1 MIWWG
6 SCVPLTNA
14 GLRESGNLAFFLNSV
29 GPVTNTH
36 VMWDEYFHGQH
47 GSLWD
52 YIARTPLP
60 AGALQV
66 GLRVP
71 RDSVHLFAPPGP
83 DQHAAEIFAPFSA
96 GVCRDARRSVLLGAR
111 RIRRRAHRGSA
122 PAFSVEPAARVCP
135 PTPRTTIWPTAPRV
149 ALQWNEQEFSATLAR
164 ADRVASAAKSDD
176 AETLQVVQEIFDY
189 ASRLELRRA
198 QHHRKATGMN
208 KTTELAAHVRTELA
222 KAVVGQRES
231 LDQLL
236 LVMLVGG
243 HALVEGVPGL
253 AKTLAVKA
261 LAHIFQLKFQRV
273 QCTPDLM
280 PADILGANVYNL
292 SSSTF
297 NLHRGPI
304 FTDLLLVDEIN
315 RTPPRTQS
323 ALLEAMEEKQVT
335 IDGTRYELSKSFA
348 VFATQNPVE
357 FEGTYPL
364 PEAQLDRFLV
374 KIRISYPDAEQEAQ
388 VLQNYQDGFDPRDLQ
403 RMNFSVVPLEVLLAA
418 RQEVAAVRVEP
429 ALFKYIVTLVA
440 RTRNSAAVSLGASPR
455 AAISLMLFAKA
466 IAATE
471 DRDYLIPDDVKQAAP
486 PILRHRIVLKP
497 EADLE
502 GMTADQVVR
511 EIVRSVEVPK

>member
-1 MIWWG
+1 
-6 SCVPLTNA
+6 
-14 GLRESGNLAFFLNSV
+14 
-29 GPVTNTH
+29 
-36 VMWDEYFHGQH
+36 
-47 GSLWD
+47 
-52 YIARTPLP
+52 
-60 AGALQV
+60 
-66 GLRVP
+66 
-71 RDSVHLFAPPGP
+71 
-83 DQHAAEIFAPFSA
+83 
-96 GVCRDARRSVLLGAR
+96 
-111 RIRRRAHRGSA
+111 
-122 PAFSVEPAARVCP
+122 
-135 PTPRTTIWPTAPRV
+135 
-149 ALQWNEQEFSATLAR
+149 
-164 ADRVASAAKSDD
+164 
-176 AETLQVVQEIFDY
+176 
-189 ASRLELRRA
+189 
-198 QHHRKATGMN
+198 MN
-208 KTTELAAHVRTELA
+208 KATELAAHVRGELG
-222 KAVVGQRES
+222 KAIVGQRES

-261 LAHIFQLKFQRV
+261 LAQIFQLKFQRV

-280 PADILGANVYNL
+280 PADILGANVFNL
-292 SSSTF
+292 STSSF
-297 NLHRGPI
+297 ALHRGPI

-374 KIRISYPDAEQEAQ
+374 KIRIGYPDAEQEAQ
-388 VLQNYQDGFDPRDLQ
+388 VLQNYQDGFDPRELQ
-403 RMNFSVVPLEVLLAA
+403 RLNFSVVPLEVLLAA
-418 RQEVAAVRVEP
+418 RQETAAVRVEP
-429 ALFKYIVTLVA
+429 ALFRYMVTLVG
-440 RTRNSAAVSLGASPR
+440 RTRKSAAVSLGASPR

-471 DRDYLIPDDVKQAAP
+471 GRDYLIPDDVKVAAP
-486 PILRHRIVLKP
+486 PILRHRLVLKP

>member
-1 MIWWG
+1 MN
-6 SCVPLTNA
+6 NA
-14 GLRESGNLAFFLNSV
+14 
-29 GPVTNTH
+29 
-36 VMWDEYFHGQH
+36 M
-47 GSLWD
+47 
-52 YIARTPLP
+52 
-60 AGALQV
+60 
-66 GLRVP
+66 
-71 RDSVHLFAPPGP
+71 
-83 DQHAAEIFAPFSA
+83 
-96 GVCRDARRSVLLGAR
+96 
-111 RIRRRAHRGSA
+111 
-122 PAFSVEPAARVCP
+122 
-135 PTPRTTIWPTAPRV
+135 
-149 ALQWNEQEFSATLAR
+149 
-164 ADRVASAAKSDD
+164 
-176 AETLQVVQEIFDY
+176 
-189 ASRLELRRA
+189 
-198 QHHRKATGMN
+198 
-208 KTTELAAHVRTELA
+208 ELAAHVRGELN
-222 KAVVGQRES
+222 KAVVGQREA

-236 LVMLVGG
+236 LVLLVGG

-280 PADILGANVYNL
+280 PADILGANVFNL
-292 SSSTF
+292 STSNFT
-297 NLHRGPI
+297 LHRGPI

-335 IDGTRYELSKSFA
+335 IDGTSYDLSNSFA

-374 KIRISYPDAEQEAQ
+374 KIRIGYPAAEQEAQ

-403 RMNFSVVPLEVLLAA
+403 RLGFATVSLERLLAA
-418 RQEVAAVRVEP
+418 RQETSAVRVEP
-429 ALFKYIVTLVA
+429 ALFRYIVALVT

-455 AAISLMLFAKA
+455 AAISLMLFSKA

-471 DRDYLIPDDVKQAAP
+471 GRDYLIPDDIKFAAL
-486 PILRHRIVLKP
+486 PILRHRLVLKP

-502 GMTADQVVR
+502 GMTADQVVK